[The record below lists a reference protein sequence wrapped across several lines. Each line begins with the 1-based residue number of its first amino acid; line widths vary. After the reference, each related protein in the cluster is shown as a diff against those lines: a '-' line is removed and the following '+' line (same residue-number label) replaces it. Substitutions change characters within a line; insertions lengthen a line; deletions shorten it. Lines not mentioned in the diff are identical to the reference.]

1 MFSVIEIRLSSDV
14 SQNDCDVIKGGHFH
28 AHTDCRHCRRDR
40 GRHRHAELAASK
52 KSVRTHMAEMKAKDP
67 QNYAACTGL
76 AEQRGFRA
84 DTETPSGLMMFI
96 DGCIMG
102 KQH

>member
-1 MFSVIEIRLSSDV
+1 MRILTAAIAAVIAAGIATPS
-14 SQNDCDVIKGGHFH
+14 F
-28 AHTDCRHCRRDR
+28 
-40 GRHRHAELAASK
+40 AASK

-67 QNYAACTGL
+67 QNYTACMAL

>member
-1 MFSVIEIRLSSDV
+1 MRTLTAVIAAV
-14 SQNDCDVIKGGHFH
+14 
-28 AHTDCRHCRRDR
+28 
-40 GRHRHAELAASK
+40 LAVGIATPSFAATK

-67 QNYAACTGL
+67 QNYSACTAL

-96 DGCIMG
+96 DGCITG